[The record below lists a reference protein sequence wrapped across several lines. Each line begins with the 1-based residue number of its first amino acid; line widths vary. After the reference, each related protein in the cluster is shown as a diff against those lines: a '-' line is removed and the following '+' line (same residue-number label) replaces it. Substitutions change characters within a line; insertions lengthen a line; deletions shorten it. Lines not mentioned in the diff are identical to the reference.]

1 MYKVLFITFGCK
13 VNHYETECMKET
25 FRSRKWEVV
34 GEDCDTDAVVIN
46 SCTVTASGDSRVL
59 AALRKARA
67 RYPEAVIALTGCYP
81 QADPEG
87 ASKLMDADLVC
98 GTKDRGRT
106 CELIEELIADR
117 KRTVLLSAHEKGEL
131 FEPMKCTHYEDNT
144 RAFVKIQDGCDRFC
158 SYCVIPI
165 ARGRVRSK
173 PITDIKSEAEALAKA
188 GYIEVVL
195 VGINLS
201 AYGKDTGESFASAV
215 AAACENEG
223 IKRVRLG
230 SLEPDHITD
239 SVISELSKL
248 PKLCPQF
255 HISLQSGCDK
265 TLKRMNRHY
274 TVDEYL
280 ELCNKLR
287 KAFPDCTLTT
297 DVMVGFAGETEQD
310 FDDTMAFVRKVGF
323 EKVHI
328 FPYSVREG
336 TRAAE
341 FDGQVEKSV
350 KEKRVSLLM
359 ELTDKIRAEFLSAQV
374 GKTVEI
380 IPETKQGSYIFG
392 YTANYTPVLVKNKA
406 LEFGSLV
413 KVKII
418 SADSE
423 YCYAE

>member
-1 MYKVLFITFGCK
+1 MKVKLYTLGCK
-13 VNHYETECMKET
+13 VNQYETQEMTEDFIKHG
-25 FRSRKWEVV
+25 FEVTLSDSEADV
-34 GEDCDTDAVVIN
+34 FVVN
-46 SCTVTASGDSRVL
+46 SCTVTAQSDKKTRQLVRRLKRNNDNSIV
-59 AALRKARA
+59 
-67 RYPEAVIALTGCYP
+67 VLTGCMP
-81 QADPEG
+81 QAFPELSG
-87 ASKLMDADLVC
+87 NLLQADIVIGNKNNTQIISKINEYLKSHSRVVDISQHV
-98 GTKDRGRT
+98 T
-106 CELIEELIADR
+106 
-117 KRTVLLSAHEKGEL
+117 GEC
-131 FEPMKCTHYEDNT
+131 FTGEPITDFNERT
-144 RAFVKIQDGCDRFC
+144 RAIIKIEDGCDRFC

-173 PITDIKSEAEALAKA
+173 LITDIKSEVEALAKA

-310 FDDTMAFVRKVGF
+310 FDDTMAFVKKVGF

-350 KEKRVSLLM
+350 KEKRVALLM

>member
-1 MYKVLFITFGCK
+1 MKVKLYTLGCK
-13 VNHYETECMKET
+13 VNQYETQEMTEDFIKHG
-25 FRSRKWEVV
+25 FEVTLSDSEADV
-34 GEDCDTDAVVIN
+34 FVVN
-46 SCTVTASGDSRVL
+46 SCTVTAQSDKKTRQLVRRLKRNNENSIV
-59 AALRKARA
+59 
-67 RYPEAVIALTGCYP
+67 VLTGCMP
-81 QADPEG
+81 QAFPELSG
-87 ASKLMDADLVC
+87 NLLQADIVIGNKNNTQIISKINEYLKNKSRVVDISQHV
-98 GTKDRGRT
+98 
-106 CELIEELIADR
+106 
-117 KRTVLLSAHEKGEL
+117 SGEL
-131 FEPMKCTHYEDNT
+131 FTGEPIKDFNERT
-144 RAFVKIQDGCDRFC
+144 RAIIKIEDGCDRFC

-239 SVISELSKL
+239 GVISELSKL

-274 TVDEYL
+274 TVDEYF

-350 KEKRVSLLM
+350 KEKRVALLM